1 MNNMDI
7 AKIGKIASIVII
19 AIVAILGLFLPLDII
34 VQPAEMGAQSIA
46 VTKFRAVDVD
56 DNLSVGGALTVD
68 GAITGAGAVT
78 SAVLTATDDL
88 SVGDDAGIT
97 GDLTTLNLRV
107 TGQANIADLMTIV
120 PKTAVAV
127 GSGATITP
135 TGTFQPITSTEVVTC
150 DTTTC
155 VADGANKGDLLIL
168 QNANVSDTITID
180 GTGGNVEC
188 KADVVLGAQDTLW
201 LIWNG
206 ANWICLA
213 THDNS

>member
-46 VTKFRAVDVD
+46 VTKFRAVAVE
-56 DNLSVGGALTVD
+56 DNLTVGGAV
-68 GAITGAGAVT
+68 TGAGAVT
-78 SAVLTATDDL
+78 SADLTATDDL

-120 PKTAVAV
+120 PKTAIAV

-168 QNANVSDTITID
+168 QNANASDTITID
-180 GTGGNVEC
+180 GAGGNVEC
-188 KADVVLGAQDTLW
+188 KTDVVLGAQDTLW